1 MDSTQAMR
9 ITDLVSYHTIS
20 IFFRV
25 TKFAKMGVN
34 MLTFLLIS
42 VIQKSKILITS

>member
-34 MLTFLLIS
+34 MLTFLLINLCH
-42 VIQKSKILITS
+42 SKQQNFDH